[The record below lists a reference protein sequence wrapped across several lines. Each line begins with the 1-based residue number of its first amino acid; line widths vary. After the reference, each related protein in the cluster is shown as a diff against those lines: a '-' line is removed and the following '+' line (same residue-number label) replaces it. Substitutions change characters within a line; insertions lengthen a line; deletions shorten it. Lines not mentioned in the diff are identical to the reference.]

1 MMRRTPETN
10 WMEFMSQP
18 TDPTP
23 APSRQSAEEL
33 STARLLQVARSLQ
46 STLMLSDLVAAFS
59 HELAQ
64 DVPHAGVQ
72 FVPVHTLKPGATGAG
87 GTPPRSGFSLHLNGP
102 LAQQEASP
110 ILIGEV
116 QDHRISYQM
125 EVFSEAL
132 GELVLF
138 RGLPFSMRELEH
150 IEHLIGVLMHPLKN
164 ALMYAQALR
173 MAQTDP
179 LTGVG
184 NRTAF
189 NAAIRR
195 EVASAARHGMPL
207 SVLILDVDHFKTV
220 NDTHGH
226 LVGDKVLQAVAA
238 ALCAGAREI
247 DQVFRFGGE
256 EFVVVLGNTPCE
268 GAEVV
273 GERLRAAVS
282 NTCVETGERAIGVSV
297 SIGIG
302 CLEPTSDLASSAVES
317 QIEAL
322 LEAADQALYCAKNS
336 GRNCVSAL
344 R

>member
-1 MMRRTPETN
+1 MARSAPEIN

-18 TDPTP
+18 IDPTP
-23 APSRQSAEEL
+23 SPTSGAEDPL
-33 STARLLQVARSLQ
+33 TVRLLQVARSLQ
-46 STLMLSDLVAAFS
+46 ATLVLSDLVTAFS
-59 HELAQ
+59 SELAE
-64 DVPHAGVQ
+64 DVPHAGIQ
-72 FVPVHTLKPGATGAG
+72 FMPSDAHKLSAFGAG
-87 GTPPRSGFSLHLNGP
+87 TPPPRSGASLRSNGVHT
-102 LAQQEASP
+102 QQEALP

-116 QDHRISYQM
+116 KDHRISYQM

-138 RGLPFSMRELEH
+138 RALPFSMRELDH

-189 NAAIRR
+189 NVAIRR
-195 EVASAARHGMPL
+195 EVAAAARHGLPL
-207 SVLILDVDHFKTV
+207 SVLLLDVDHFKTV
-220 NDTHGH
+220 NDAHGH
-226 LVGDKVLQAVAA
+226 LIGDRVLQAVAG

-273 GERLRAAVS
+273 AERLRAAVS
-282 NTCVETGERAIGVSV
+282 NTCVETGEQAIGVSV
-297 SIGIG
+297 SVGIG
-302 CLEPTSDLASSAVES
+302 CLEPTSGVASSALES
-317 QIEAL
+317 QIDAL